1 MGRHD
6 YPGSDSSKSGE
17 GQVTVMPPIEFFIAG
32 VQKGGTSSL
41 AHYLRR
47 SSCVQLPD
55 GKEIHF
61 FDDES
66 VDWSAPDYRP
76 LHAHFNWSQM
86 SGVIRGEATPIYV
99 YWPDSMERIR
109 CYNSGAKVIVSLRH
123 PSYRAYSH
131 WRMETT
137 RAAETMSFDDATS
150 DVGRCR
156 VSNAKGGV
164 HRVYS
169 YVERGFYAPQIRRL
183 QRLFPPDQLLF
194 LRTDHLWA
202 ETGRTLSRIHQFL
215 GIAPPASTER
225 TYVTPYHRTGR
236 DSIAAAALSRL
247 NDLFNAD
254 IHEAS
259 RLTGVSLSD
268 WLEPDYREPMAPD

>member
-1 MGRHD
+1 MRC
-6 YPGSDSSKSGE
+6 
-17 GQVTVMPPIEFFIAG
+17 IEFFIAG
-32 VQKGGTSSL
+32 VQKGGTTAL

-47 SSCVQLPD
+47 SPSLQLPD
-55 GKEIHF
+55 VKEVHF

-66 VDWSAPDYRP
+66 VDWRTPDYRP
-76 LHAHFNWSQM
+76 LHAHFNWSQNAAI
-86 SGVIRGEATPIYV
+86 IRGEATPIYV
-99 YWPDSMERIR
+99 YWPNSMERIR
-109 CYNSGAKVIVSLRH
+109 RYNAAAKLIISLRH

-137 RAAETMSFDDATS
+137 RKAETMLFEDAIS
-150 DVGRCR
+150 GVGRCR
-156 VSNAKGGV
+156 VSNAEGGV

-194 LRTDHLWA
+194 LRTDDLWTQT
-202 ETGRTLSRIHQFL
+202 ERTLSRIHQFL
-215 GIAPPASTER
+215 GIGLPASTER
-225 TYVTPYHRTGR
+225 TYVTPYHHNGT
-236 DSIAAAALSRL
+236 DSISAAALSRL

-259 RLTGVSLSD
+259 RLTGISLSD
-268 WLEPDYREPMAPD
+268 WLEPDYREPVAVS